1 MPYAPIPRDK
11 TSIAVNTVDVVPY
24 TEYKGRAVYELG
36 SQNTGGYARVS
47 GKVTRVKGPMV
58 FRGNGLW
65 SPCRPYVRS
74 STFAWWTGKSTEVNV
89 GTSAAR
95 KGNVRVWEG
104 PTSPSSIWTPTQ
116 RLPFGTSTPSVIV
129 GGDGVGSLNANGRN
143 RLDTQ
148 LLKAAGSRKVNY
160 GESLAESRQTLSM
173 IAGTS
178 MRVLRAFMAVRKGRF
193 GQAAKLLG
201 VSKVPNTRSAS
212 EAWLAY
218 QYGWAPLLS
227 DIYDSHK
234 LLKEGLRKGPQLFSV
249 QSGWSESAELADNDP
264 QFSSASVVTSCKI
277 RGKLWYR
284 VSDDSLSA
292 LNQLGLINP
301 LEVAWA
307 VLPWSFVID
316 WFIPVGNV
324 LEAFSARMGISFHD
338 GYRGVKVESKV
349 RKSGWRAS
357 SPTYQLLSS
366 SVQVGIDTSSYTR
379 GDMGSL
385 PWPGFYYKSPFS
397 TIHVANAIALL
408 RTLRR

>member
-1 MPYAPIPRDK
+1 M
-11 TSIAVNTVDVVPY
+11 T
-24 TEYKGRAVYELG
+24 
-36 SQNTGGYARVS
+36 
-47 GKVTRVKGPMV
+47 
-58 FRGNGLW
+58 
-65 SPCRPYVRS
+65 
-74 STFAWWTGKSTEVNV
+74 
-89 GTSAAR
+89 
-95 KGNVRVWEG
+95 
-104 PTSPSSIWTPTQ
+104 
-116 RLPFGTSTPSVIV
+116 V

-148 LLKAAGSRKVNY
+148 LLKAAGSRRVNY

-284 VSDDSLSA
+284 VSDDSLST

-307 VLPWSFVID
+307 ILPWSFVID

-357 SPTYQLLSS
+357 SATYQLLSS
-366 SVQVGIDTSSYTR
+366 SVQV
-379 GDMGSL
+379 
-385 PWPGFYYKSPFS
+385 FS
-397 TIHVANAIALL
+397 THRSWGILYLL
-408 RTLRR
+408 LWYNQSLRQEYPRQSLRPLF